1 MRQTCYRIII
11 SSFLLLPFLLQGQV
25 GGTRTYAFLD
35 LTNSARIASLGGK
48 MVPIYD
54 DDLNL
59 PFFNPALLNSQMDN
73 HLVLNYV
80 NYFSDISYGY
90 AAYAK
95 TYTGIGTFSAGMHYI
110 NYGTFIAANETGLIT
125 GSFKAS
131 EYALNLMYSREID
144 SILTIGIT
152 LKPIYSSLEN
162 YQSIGLATDLGISYH
177 TVDQLFVASLVLRNL
192 GFQFKSYYNQNQEPL
207 PFEIEAG
214 VSQRLQFA
222 PFRFML
228 TLQQMQKPD
237 LTYTKPDNQQKVDPI
252 SCLPVKDPPLA
263 AFSDKVLRHMIF
275 GVEFFPIKSFY
286 FRAGLNYERRK
297 ELMIETQPGLIGF
310 SWGFGLKISKFQLSY
325 GRATYHLAGASNHF
339 SINVNLSEFI
349 RKNEVT
355 E

>member
-1 MRQTCYRIII
+1 MRQYYFKLFI
-11 SSFLLLPFLLQGQV
+11 SSIFLLPLLLKGQV
-25 GGTRTYAFLD
+25 GGTHTYAFLD

-48 MVPIYD
+48 LIAVYD

-59 PFFNPALLNSQMDN
+59 PYFNPSLLNPQMDN

-80 NYFSDISYGY
+80 NYFTDVNYGY
-90 AAYAK
+90 ASFAN
-95 TYTGIGTFSAGMHYI
+95 TYQGIGTFSAGLHYI

-125 GSFKAS
+125 GTFKAS
-131 EYALNLMYSREID
+131 EYALNLMYSRELD
-144 SILTIGIT
+144 SCFTIGINM
-152 LKPIYSSLEN
+152 KPIYSSLEN
-162 YQSIGLATDLGISYH
+162 YQSYGLATDVGITYH
-177 TVDQLFVASLVLRNL
+177 TVDQLFIASLVVRNL
-192 GFQFKSYYNQNQEPL
+192 GFQFKSYYNANQEPL
-207 PFEIEAG
+207 PLEIEAG

-222 PFRFML
+222 PFRFLL
-228 TLQQMQKPD
+228 TLQQMQRPD
-237 LTYTKPDNQQKVDPI
+237 LTYKLPDNQQKIDPI
-252 SCLPVKDPPLA
+252 TGLPIKNPALSVL
-263 AFSDKVLRHMIF
+263 SDKILRHMIF
-275 GVEFFPIKSFY
+275 GVEFIPIKSFY

-297 ELMIETQPGLIGF
+297 ELMIDTQPGMVGF